1 MPDDEY
7 GLNGNTYF
15 DRTGDTRRKRKKTRM
30 KTRWVFQMKRPAL
43 SVTQRTSHAR
53 AKRPTTV
60 LVKQQNE

>member
-30 KTRWVFQMKRPAL
+30 KTRWVFQMKRPA
-43 SVTQRTSHAR
+43 
-53 AKRPTTV
+53 
-60 LVKQQNE
+60 